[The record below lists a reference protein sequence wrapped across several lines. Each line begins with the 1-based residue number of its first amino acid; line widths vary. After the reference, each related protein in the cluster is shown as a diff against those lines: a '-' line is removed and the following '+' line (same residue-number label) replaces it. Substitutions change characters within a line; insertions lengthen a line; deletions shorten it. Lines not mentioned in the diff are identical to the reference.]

1 MEGFLCSLEW
11 EEEVVMPAEAGIQWC
26 RTWMWSSCKD
36 LDSGIRRNDGQEWA
50 GEVVMPADPGSGS
63 GAGAGIQ

>member
-1 MEGFLCSLEW
+1 
-11 EEEVVMPAEAGIQWC
+11 MPAEAGIQWC

-50 GEVVMPADPGSGS
+50 GEVVMPADPGSGVR
-63 GAGAGIQ
+63 GRRRHPVMGPA